1 VSGGSG
7 ADSVVGSAA
16 DGRLAGGAGADTLD
30 GGGGLDTVRY
40 DLLSPGAPLPVR
52 GAVVDLTAGTAVDP
66 WGDDTLRRFEHAWGS
81 HGADS
86 MTGAAVANTRTWLRG
101 LGGADTLRAASAGTM
116 ITADHAADPGGVR
129 ADLAAGTVLDGWGDR
144 DALVLVAHLRGG
156 SFADSVLGGA
166 AANWLDGGAG
176 DDTLDGAAGADTLLG
191 GAGDDVFVVD
201 NASDQALELAGEGS
215 DTLLASVSW
224 TLRANIEALVL
235 AGAADIYGFGNT
247 LANRIAG
254 NAGANRL
261 IGGAGGDTLDGGAG
275 RDTLYGGEGD
285 DVFVVQGAED
295 AVVEWSGQ
303 GFDAVVADSGAA
315 GYALPPHVEAL
326 FLAGATTHGTGNGL
340 ANWIAGNSLGNTLG
354 AGGGDDTLLG
364 GGGDDVLRGEA
375 GADLF
380 VFDPGMGQD
389 RIADFQ
395 PGTDRLLLRGFGV
408 ADFSRFAA
416 LTVDGGEGALI
427 ELGGGQRL
435 LLQGVLEARLS
446 AADVLFG

>member
-1 VSGGSG
+1 M
-7 ADSVVGSAA
+7 
-16 DGRLAGGAGADTLD
+16 L
-30 GGGGLDTVRY
+30 
-40 DLLSPGAPLPVR
+40 
-52 GAVVDLTAGTAVDP
+52 
-66 WGDDTLRRFEHAWGS
+66 
-81 HGADS
+81 
-86 MTGAAVANTRTWLRG
+86 TGAA
-101 LGGADTLRAASAGTM
+101 
-116 ITADHAADPGGVR
+116 
-129 ADLAAGTVLDGWGDR
+129 DLE
-144 DALVLVAHLRGG
+144 G
-156 SFADSVLGGA
+156 SG
-166 AANWLDGGAG
+166 
-176 DDTLDGAAGADTLLG
+176 
-191 GAGDDVFVVD
+191 
-201 NASDQALELAGEGS
+201 NAS
-215 DTLLASVSW
+215 
-224 TLRANIEALVL
+224 
-235 AGAADIYGFGNT
+235 
-247 LANRIAG
+247 ANRIAG

-326 FLAGATTHGTGNGL
+326 FLVGATTHGTGNGL
-340 ANWIAGNSLGNTLG
+340 ANWIAGNSLGYTLR